1 MLVKP
6 SVRPVA
12 GEYLGGIVEA
22 TFETEALNP
31 MNTSSPMRLLDT
43 KQTAVL
49 LGIAPNTLK
58 LWRHKSRG
66 PKFVKLGDAKQAG
79 VAYDEADVIAW
90 RDARKFSST
99 SAYSPAAQAN
109 AGSTVRQP
117 AAVSR

>member
-1 MLVKP
+1 MTL
-6 SVRPVA
+6 
-12 GEYLGGIVEA
+12 
-22 TFETEALNP
+22 LN
-31 MNTSSPMRLLDT
+31 NAQAAS
-43 KQTAVL
+43 L

-58 LWRHKSRG
+58 FWRHKGRG
-66 PKFVKLGDAKQAG
+66 PAFVKLGDALQAG

-109 AGSTVRQP
+109 AGSAVRRP